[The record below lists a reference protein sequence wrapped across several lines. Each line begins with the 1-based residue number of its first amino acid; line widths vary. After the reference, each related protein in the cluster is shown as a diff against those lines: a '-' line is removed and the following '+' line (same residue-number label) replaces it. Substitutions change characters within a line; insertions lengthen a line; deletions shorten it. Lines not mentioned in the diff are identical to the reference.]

1 MDEETNAIK
10 FSEEQPDTS
19 TDALKSL
26 EAWCHYPPY
35 ILNAGRCSHPEP
47 DIADEE
53 ARNEAMGKIKEADPE
68 VERFKGL
75 NEDK

>member
-1 MDEETNAIK
+1 M
-10 FSEEQPDTS
+10 S

-26 EAWCHYPPY
+26 ESWCHYPPL
-35 ILNAGRCSHPEP
+35 ILNAGRCTHPEP
-47 DIADEE
+47 SATEYPDEE
-53 ARNEAMGKIKEADPE
+53 VRNDMIAKLQESDPT